1 VGMKLSLV
9 PRETRFYDLFE
20 SEVALVRETLAVLCD
35 SLVRDSSAH
44 EKLRDLEHRCDDV
57 AREIY
62 SLTNVTFSTP
72 IEAEDILALA
82 SGLDD
87 IVDLAEEVSDKIEL
101 YKAGPIPDSAKR
113 LGECFAAAGEQL
125 ERAVRH
131 IQDGEALQPVL
142 TEIHRLENEGDQ
154 ITREALSNL
163 FAGGHGT
170 PVDLIKWKDLY
181 DLLEETID
189 ACESAA
195 EVIETISLKP
205 A

>member
-1 VGMKLSLV
+1 MKLGLV
-9 PRETRFYDLFE
+9 PRETRFYGLFE
-20 SEVALVRETLAVLCD
+20 AEAALVRETLAVLCD
-35 SLVRDSSAH
+35 SLVRETSAH
-44 EKLRDLEHRCDDV
+44 ESLRDLEHRCDDV

-72 IEAEDILALA
+72 MEPEDILALA

-101 YKAGPIPDSAKR
+101 YKAPPIPDPAKR

-125 ERAVRH
+125 ERAVKH
-131 IQDGEALQPVL
+131 IEDGDALQPIL
-142 TEIHRLENEGDQ
+142 TEIHRLENEGDR
-154 ITREALSNL
+154 ITREALSAL
-163 FAGGHGT
+163 FDGHHGT

-205 A
+205 T